1 MLYLPSSHLFFVNMF
16 NVLCVTLRNQIKICS
31 LLKRSE
37 CMSYRTIFYKKIKQT
52 NILPKMKIF
61 ILVVMI

>member
-16 NVLCVTLRNQIKICS
+16 NVLCKTLENQIKICS

-37 CMSYRTIFYKKIKQT
+37 YMSYRIIFHKEIKQT
-52 NILPKMKIF
+52 KILPKMKIF
-61 ILVVMI
+61 ILAVMI